1 MDIVVLKFILVA
13 SSVFIGINLFVYFRF
28 LRRVFEAKKARN
40 FIKFLLFILIIFELS
55 FVLSLR
61 VSFHSNWHLWLGASL
76 IGVSFMLFVLAL
88 VYEFFMLF
96 FKTLPFST
104 TRRKF
109 LKICFDITMLIL
121 AFSYIFKGF
130 VDGLSLPKVKNIKIK
145 IKNLQNSLNIVQISD
160 IHIGEFLKKD
170 YLAKLVKLINK
181 QNPDIVAITG
191 DLVDKD
197 IRIIYKELEPLK
209 DIKSKFGVFFV
220 AGNHEYYNDVEPILN
235 YLEQIGIIVLRNTN
249 KQIANIN
256 LAGVYDV
263 VGKRLNHK
271 FKPDVKAALK
281 GIDERFPTILLAHQP
296 KQLNYLENENI
307 DLVLSGHTHAGQIF
321 PFNFLVKLDQP
332 YVYGLHKHSEKTQ
345 IYITSGAG
353 FWGPPIRFLAPAEI
367 ANITLKKA

>member
-28 LRRVFEAKKARN
+28 LKRVFTSNLARQIIKMILF
-40 FIKFLLFILIIFELS
+40 FIIIFEIL
-55 FVLSLR
+55 FVFSLR
-61 VSFHSNWHLWLGASL
+61 FSFDSNWHLWLGASF
-76 IGVSFMLFVLAL
+76 IGISFMLFSIGF
-88 VYEFFMLF
+88 VYEILMLF
-96 FKTLPFST
+96 FKTLPFSK

-109 LKICFDITMLIL
+109 LKICFDITMIIL

-130 VDGLSLPKVKNIKIK
+130 VDGLSLPKVKKIKIK

-170 YLAKLVKLINK
+170 YLTKLVKLINN

-197 IRIIYKELEPLK
+197 IRIIWRDLEPLK

-220 AGNHEYYNDVEPILN
+220 AGNHEYYNGIEPILSH
-235 YLEQIGIIVLRNTN
+235 LEKIGIIVLRNTN
-249 KQIANIN
+249 KQVANIN
-256 LAGVYDV
+256 LAGLYDV
-263 VGKRLNHK
+263 GALKLNHPL
-271 FKPDVKAALK
+271 KPDLKAALNSVNK
-281 GIDERFPTILLAHQP
+281 ALPTILLAHQP
-296 KQLNYLENENI
+296 KQLNYLKNENI

-345 IYITSGAG
+345 IYVTSGAG

-367 ANITLKKA
+367 VNITLEKA

>member
-1 MDIVVLKFILVA
+1 MDIVVLKFILIA
-13 SSVFIGINLFVYFRF
+13 SSVFISINLFVYFRL
-28 LRRVFEAKKARN
+28 LRQIFENKFARN
-40 FIKFLLFILIIFELS
+40 FLKVLLFIVILFELF

-76 IGVSFMLFVLAL
+76 IGISFMLFVLAL

-130 VDGLSLPKVKNIKIK
+130 VDGLSLPKVKKIKIK

-235 YLEQIGIIVLRNTN
+235 YLEKIEIIVLRNTN

-263 VGKRLNHK
+263 VGKRLDHK

-281 GIDERFPTILLAHQP
+281 GVDEKLPTILLAHQP

-367 ANITLKKA
+367 ANITLEKA

>member
-1 MDIVVLKFILVA
+1 MYKFILVA
-13 SSVFIGINLFVYFRF
+13 SSVFVLINLFVYFRF
-28 LRRVFEAKKARN
+28 LKRVFTSNLARQIVKIILF
-40 FIKFLLFILIIFELS
+40 FIIIFELL
-55 FVLSLR
+55 FVFSLR
-61 VSFHSNWHLWLGASL
+61 FSFDSNWHLWLGASFVG
-76 IGVSFMLFVLAL
+76 ISFMLFSIGL

-96 FKTLPFST
+96 FKTLPFSK

-109 LKICFDITMLIL
+109 LKVCFDITMIIL

-130 VDGLSLPKVKNIKIK
+130 VDGLSLPKVKKIKIK

-160 IHIGEFLKKD
+160 IHIGEFLKKE

-197 IRIIYKELEPLK
+197 IRIIWRDLEPLK

-220 AGNHEYYNDVEPILN
+220 AGNHEYYNGIEPILR
-235 YLEQIGIIVLRNTN
+235 YLEKIGIIVLRNTH
-249 KQIANIN
+249 KQVANIN
-256 LAGVYDV
+256 LVGVYDV
-263 VGKRLNHK
+263 GALKLNHPL
-271 FKPDVKAALK
+271 KPDLKAALNGVNK
-281 GIDERFPTILLAHQP
+281 ALPTILLAHQP
-296 KQLNYLENENI
+296 KQLNYLKNENI

-345 IYITSGAG
+345 IYVTSGAG

-367 ANITLKKA
+367 VNITLEKA